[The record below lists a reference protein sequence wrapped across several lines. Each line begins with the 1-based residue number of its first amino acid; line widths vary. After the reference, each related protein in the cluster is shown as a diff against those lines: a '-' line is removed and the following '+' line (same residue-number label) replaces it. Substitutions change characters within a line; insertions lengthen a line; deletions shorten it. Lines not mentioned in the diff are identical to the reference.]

1 MSWTILSMVRFKQK
15 TREQNL
21 EAKRLMLSGKLFQS
35 NKHRQFRNTK
45 IFCKNVCVDDIAFDM
60 IWYDK

>member
-1 MSWTILSMVRFKQK
+1 MVRFKQK

-35 NKHRQFRNTK
+35 NKHRQFKNTK

-60 IWYDK
+60 I